1 MSTQWLNMPS
11 AVARWRRDARE
22 GGILVNAGHTRRA
35 AKPSRL
41 NAVFAALADPTRRAI
56 VETLSRGEARVTEVA
71 EPFAM
76 SLNAVSK
83 HIKVLEEIG
92 LVRRRVVGREHYLT
106 VEAQPLHEVEK
117 WIVRTRRF
125 WNTRLDAM
133 EALLREREAM
143 DGDADAK

>member
-1 MSTQWLNMPS
+1 MN
-11 AVARWRRDARE
+11 AV
-22 GGILVNAGHTRRA
+22 HTRRA
-35 AKPSRL
+35 AKSLRL
-41 NAVFAALADPTRRAI
+41 NAVFAALADQTRRAI
-56 VETLSRGEARVTEVA
+56 IETLSRGEARVTEVA

-92 LVRRRVVGREHYLT
+92 LVRRRVVGRDHYLT
-106 VEAQPLHEVEK
+106 VAAQPLHEVEE
-117 WIVRTRRF
+117 WITRTRKY

-133 EALLREREAM
+133 EALLREQEAM